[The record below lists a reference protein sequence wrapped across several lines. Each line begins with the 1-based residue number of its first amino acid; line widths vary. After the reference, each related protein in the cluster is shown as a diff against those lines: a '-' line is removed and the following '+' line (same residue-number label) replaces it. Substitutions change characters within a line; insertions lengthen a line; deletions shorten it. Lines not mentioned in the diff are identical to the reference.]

1 VSLSSRH
8 QVDTSLPLKRWKHSS
23 KMGHHLETLEEMAH
37 RPEQEAAEEKRK
49 KKKDRK
55 GSKKGK
61 KGASEPEA
69 VDDNDD
75 DIDFS
80 DDDLEDMEEEG
91 EVEPSLPNPS
101 VVREKMM
108 KSVGK
113 FEESLKSIRGDEP
126 TADMFDDL
134 MVDAYGSMTPLKAV
148 GQVVIVSPTL
158 AQITCFDPMVA
169 KSVCKAIQVALE
181 LNAQVEEE
189 GNVKVPL
196 PRISMEVREQ
206 TAKQLKKMSESCRQR
221 IRQLR
226 RKAMDMVKKGKDGKI
241 PGVSK
246 DDAFANG
253 KELDTVTESVMET
266 VNGIVDRKMDGIMAV

>member
-8 QVDTSLPLKRWKHSS
+8 EVDTSLPLKRWKHSA
-23 KMGHHLETLEEMAH
+23 KTGHHLETLEEMAH
-37 RPEQEAAEEKRK
+37 KPEREAAEEKRK
-49 KKKDRK
+49 KKKERK
-55 GSKKGK
+55 GSKKSK
-61 KGASEPEA
+61 KGAPEPEA
-69 VDDNDD
+69 VDDDD
-75 DIDFS
+75 DDMDLY
-80 DDDLEDMEEEG
+80 DDELEEMEEEG
-91 EVEPSLPNPS
+91 EVELSLPDPS
-101 VVREKMM
+101 AVKEKMTM
-108 KSVGK
+108 FVGK

-158 AQITCFDPMVA
+158 AQITCFDPTVA
-169 KSVCKAIQVALE
+169 KSVSKAIQLALE

-189 GNVKVPL
+189 GNVRVPL

-206 TAKQLKKMSESCRQR
+206 TAKQLKKKSESCRQR

-253 KELDTVTESVMET
+253 KELDNVTESVMET
-266 VNGIVDRKMDGIMAV
+266 VNGIVDKKMDGIMAV